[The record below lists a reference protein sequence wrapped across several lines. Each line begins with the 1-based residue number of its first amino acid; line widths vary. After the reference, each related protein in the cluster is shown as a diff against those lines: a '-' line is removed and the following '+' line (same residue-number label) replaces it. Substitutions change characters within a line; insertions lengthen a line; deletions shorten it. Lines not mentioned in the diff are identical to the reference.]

1 MIEDSDDDAR
11 LLIRELQR
19 GNFDPVYERVEVA
32 EEMGDA
38 LKKREWDLIISD
50 YVMPRFSGL
59 DALRLMQGRGLDLP
73 FIIVSGYIGEDL
85 AVEAMKLGAH
95 DFILKGNLSRLIPA
109 IRWGL
114 KEAEV
119 RRERRQAKIALE
131 RSEQRFRTL
140 FENSPIGIN
149 ITRGEM
155 ILFANQM
162 YLQMYGF
169 KEISEIAGTN
179 ELDRVASQYRE
190 LAADRMRRRN
200 EGEDLSDIVEVLA
213 LRKDGSTFTVQIQN
227 FQICLPDG
235 PAVVGFY
242 TDITE
247 RKQTEERL
255 KYLSFHDIL
264 TGLYNRS
271 YFEEELI
278 RLDTSRQLPL
288 SIIMGDMDGLKLV
301 NDTLG
306 HQVGDKL
313 LTDAAG
319 ILKRVCREDEIIC
332 RWGGDEFAVLLP
344 KTDKSTALKICSR
357 IKLACEEIERESVPL
372 SLSLGAATKEH
383 AGQAV
388 EAVLREAEDI
398 MYRDKL
404 LDSRGTRFSMLTF
417 FQRAL
422 AEKSSET
429 LEHSKRIQDLAS
441 AIGDKLE
448 LSSREKDEL
457 SILAALHDIGQIG
470 IPGELLVKPCYLT
483 TEEWTLMKKHPEI
496 GEKIARSI
504 PNLNNVAE
512 AILSHHEYWNGTG
525 YPRGL
530 KKEQIPLLSR
540 ILAIADA
547 YDVMTN
553 GRPYKKAVSHEQAM
567 KEISKCAGSQFDPE
581 LVRLFAETV
590 SD

>member
-1 MIEDSDDDAR
+1 
-11 LLIRELQR
+11 LIRELQR

>member
-1 MIEDSDDDAR
+1 M
-11 LLIRELQR
+11 IRELQR